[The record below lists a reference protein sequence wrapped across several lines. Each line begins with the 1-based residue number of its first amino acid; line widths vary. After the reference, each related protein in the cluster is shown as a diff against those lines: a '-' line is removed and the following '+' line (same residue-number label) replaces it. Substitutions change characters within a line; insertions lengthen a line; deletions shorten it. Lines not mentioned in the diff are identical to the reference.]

1 MYKFYDLDNIISIQQ
16 VRSNTAASF
25 KNNISSESH
34 EYQGFKG
41 GARAEL
47 ATEKDEAF
55 KAAEY
60 WKSHY
65 LKLEESQCKDSE
77 N

>member
-34 EYQGFKG
+34 EYRGFKG

-55 KAAEY
+55 KQLNTGNL
-60 WKSHY
+60 STLS
-65 LKLEESQCKDSE
+65 LK
-77 N
+77 NH